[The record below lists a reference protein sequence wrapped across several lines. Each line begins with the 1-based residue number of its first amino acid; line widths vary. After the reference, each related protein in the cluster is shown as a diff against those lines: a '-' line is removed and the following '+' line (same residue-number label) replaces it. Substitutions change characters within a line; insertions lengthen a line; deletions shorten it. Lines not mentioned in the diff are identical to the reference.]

1 MRRVWVRGAALALTA
16 VVVLVGLTL
25 YFSAEEIPPCLVSGP
40 AWKAPANGTYRF
52 EVVFPVNEVAG
63 KHDAS
68 VLEETSSP
76 DDAYA
81 RWGPEE
87 RSAYREGWL
96 PELGS
101 TA

>member
-52 EVVFPVNEVAG
+52 EVVFPDEAACFF
-63 KHDAS
+63 D
-68 VLEETSSP
+68 L
-76 DDAYA
+76 D
-81 RWGPEE
+81 
-87 RSAYREGWL
+87 RSAPPRR
-96 PELGS
+96 
-101 TA
+101 